1 MLFTPHT
8 SDSSKISPFHL
19 HVATSKPPAREIFAC
34 LGLARARG
42 WREEFGVECYSPASS
57 GRVPASGDTRP
68 RERGQAV
75 PWELARPGRRLGRVC
90 SGQSHGGAWEQ
101 GPSPSRSWAL
111 PVVALDG
118 VTVTQ
123 FVSLSPGP
131 KTRENYMVLP
141 WDGGFDPG
149 TNSPKVTAP
158 CSPSQSLSLRA
169 APPASSPSWRGT
181 HRKGWK

>member
-68 RERGQAV
+68 REHGQAV

-101 GPSPSRSWAL
+101 GPSPSQSWAL
-111 PVVALDG
+111 PSSSWCWTG
-118 VTVTQ
+118 
-123 FVSLSPGP
+123 SLSHNLSHFLQGQKPG
-131 KTRENYMVLP
+131 KITWFCLGMVGLMQ
-141 WDGGFDPG
+141 GE
-149 TNSPKVTAP
+149 TAP
-158 CSPSQSLSLRA
+158 KSQ
-169 APPASSPSWRGT
+169 PPAAHPNPYP
-181 HRKGWK
+181 